1 MIPKKLIFFYFN
13 RLMLTKFLDFTKGTM
28 KLKESEF
35 VVRNNDYPHSLRNQI
50 VFLIHNQI
58 HLESP
63 LEFFP

>member
-1 MIPKKLIFFYFN
+1 
-13 RLMLTKFLDFTKGTM
+13 M